1 MNIDTK
7 ILKKVLAKQ
16 IQQYIQKIIYHD
28 QVGFIWGM
36 QDWYNIRK
44 SLSVIHHINKT
55 KDKNNMV
62 VSIVSF
68 DKIQHLNSLLLSTFY
83 S

>member
-62 VSIVSF
+62 VSIESF